1 MLQSG
6 YKVNLS
12 GLSLSDVHV
21 EYLGSDG
28 QGTYRFRGDVSM
40 AGTWTLKIWA
50 RVPGEAETVRGT
62 VRFTAVS

>member
-1 MLQSG
+1 
-6 YKVNLS
+6 
-12 GLSLSDVHV
+12 
-21 EYLGSDG
+21 
-28 QGTYRFRGDVSM
+28 M